1 MGVKNYANSAR
12 HTDYKCA
19 SVALRAIWCLRQ
31 AGTCYLFSG
40 RIQLKHNTALGVL
53 LIRKEEKLR
62 YLILQKK
69 KKNMAGC
76 PLEPHVLVQFE
87 DDNSSV

>member
-1 MGVKNYANSAR
+1 MVIKTGWNMLPI
-12 HTDYKCA
+12 
-19 SVALRAIWCLRQ
+19 LRKDPAKTQ
-31 AGTCYLFSG
+31 HS
-40 RIQLKHNTALGVL
+40 
-53 LIRKEEKLR
+53 IRCIVNKKR
-62 YLILQKK
+62 RKITVSDTTKK